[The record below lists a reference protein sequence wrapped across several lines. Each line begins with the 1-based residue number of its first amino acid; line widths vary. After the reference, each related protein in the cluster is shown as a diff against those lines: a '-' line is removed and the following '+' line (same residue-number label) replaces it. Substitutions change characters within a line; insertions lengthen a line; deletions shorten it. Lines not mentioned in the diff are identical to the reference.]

1 MAFIPVPNTVRIS
14 LVFSHEGQTIVNT
27 VHASKSGGPSAGD
40 LAALASSMQGWW
52 VTYLAPYSSQNFCL
66 QQVNVV
72 DLSAADAPSYWLAVS
87 PAECGTVAEEGW
99 TANVAAVI
107 SFRSDFRG
115 RNARGRMFVAGLK
128 RSYLDSAVEMT
139 GACQTNLLIAA
150 VNIAGALATSGF
162 VQTIASRYFENAP
175 RLAGVTYEVVSAVV
189 DAFLDSQRRRLAGR
203 GT

>member
-115 RNARGRMFVAGLK
+115 RNDRCLPDQFAHRCRQ
-128 RSYLDSAVEMT
+128 Y
-139 GACQTNLLIAA
+139 
-150 VNIAGALATSGF
+150 
-162 VQTIASRYFENAP
+162 
-175 RLAGVTYEVVSAVV
+175 
-189 DAFLDSQRRRLAGR
+189 RRRPRHVGICTDDRESLLRERASPGW
-203 GT
+203 GDI